1 VAYHLQH
8 RYVLNSVT
16 IGIAGG
22 QVHIKKPRR
31 LDEAAHKMR
40 LVISMTERAC
50 EATGIAI
57 AGLLSRAIIGFGK
70 SNNSLVKLA

>member
-22 QVHIKKPRR
+22 QVHIKPRR